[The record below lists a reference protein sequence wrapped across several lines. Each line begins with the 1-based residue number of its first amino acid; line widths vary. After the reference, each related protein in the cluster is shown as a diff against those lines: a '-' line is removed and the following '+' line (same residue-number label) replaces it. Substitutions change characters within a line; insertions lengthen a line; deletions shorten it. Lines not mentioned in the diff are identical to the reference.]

1 MQECIL
7 SSTQILETH
16 EPSIIKSVE
25 KTITETIQKYSLV
38 KREDKVLVAVSGGK
52 DSTTLLHA
60 LNQLGY
66 NIEAFTVD
74 VHIGCYTEQ
83 NLENVKKLC
92 EKENV
97 KIHVFSFRKTYGHS
111 ICHARD
117 TLNSKGIKVNSCT
130 VCGVMRRRMFNI
142 IAKKTGA
149 TKMATGHNM
158 DDEVQSILMNIFRN
172 RQTLN
177 ARIGPLQQLP
187 QTNLV
192 PRIKPLF
199 FVSEDE
205 VIKYSKEMKFPV
217 HYGRCPCSVTSL
229 RSTVRD
235 FLTECKQINPK
246 AVQNIMDFF
255 IKNKPQTSVTKP
267 VLNKIQQGTSR
278 MQKQLQKCT
287 NCGEPSVTGIC
298 RTCELLRHLQIPAQT
313 T

>member
-7 SSTQILETH
+7 SPTQILET
-16 EPSIIKSVE
+16 PDPAIIQSVE
-25 KTITETIQKYSLV
+25 KTIAETIQKYNLIN
-38 KREDKVLVAVSGGK
+38 KDDKVLVAVSGGK
-52 DSTTLLHA
+52 DSTTVLHA
-60 LNQLGY
+60 LNKIGY

-97 KIHVFSFRKTYGHS
+97 KLHVFSFRKTYGHS

-117 TLNSKGIKVNSCT
+117 TLNNKGINVNSCT

-158 DDEVQSILMNIFRN
+158 DDEAQSILMNIFKN

-187 QTNLV
+187 QTDLV

-199 FVSEDE
+199 FVSENE
-205 VIKYSKEMKFPV
+205 IVQYSKEMKFPV

-229 RSTVRD
+229 RSAVRD

-246 AVQNIMDFF
+246 ATQNIMSFF
-255 IKNKPQTSVTKP
+255 IKNK
-267 VLNKIQQGTSR
+267 IQQDKSKEK
-278 MQKQLQKCT
+278 KQLQKCT